1 MTGGRSQAVRVT
13 DLRPIGRG
21 IERPEQV
28 LVDRDGRI
36 YASDKGSAVAEILG
50 ENAIRQIGRAGG
62 DPNGIAL
69 DRQGHF
75 VIANFGDGVL
85 QDLDPKN
92 GSITTIVNG
101 EVEGRPLRWLNFVL
115 VDSFGAMWCSVSTMS
130 DDLISTIAQGTADG
144 YIFRVAPH
152 RSSARVVAEGVNFPN
167 CMALDVDEQFL
178 YVARTVAADAVRF
191 EIRGESLGEEER
203 FGPPLGARRPD
214 EFGPAAASLMADP
227 DVGRRWAMADGC
239 AFDAHGNLWVTLVLP
254 NRIVAINPQG
264 EATVVVEDVAGELL
278 NAPTSIAWGGDDMRD
293 VYIGSI
299 TTPYVLKGRSSVPG
313 MSMIHQRQLTK

>member
-1 MTGGRSQAVRVT
+1 MTGGRSRAVRVT

-75 VIANFGDGVL
+75 LIANFGDGVL

-144 YIFRVAPH
+144 YIFRVAPD

-227 DVGRRWAMADGC
+227 DVGRRWAMAE
-239 AFDAHGNLWVTLVLP
+239 AAHSTRTETFG
-254 NRIVAINPQG
+254 
-264 EATVVVEDVAGELL
+264 
-278 NAPTSIAWGGDDMRD
+278 
-293 VYIGSI
+293 
-299 TTPYVLKGRSSVPG
+299 
-313 MSMIHQRQLTK
+313 